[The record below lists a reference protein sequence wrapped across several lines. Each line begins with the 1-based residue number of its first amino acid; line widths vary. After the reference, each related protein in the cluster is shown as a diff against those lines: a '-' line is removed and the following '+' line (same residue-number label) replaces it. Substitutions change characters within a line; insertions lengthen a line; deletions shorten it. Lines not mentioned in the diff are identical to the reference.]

1 MLILREQKKIF
12 KPLYSHLGDGIFILD
27 PSTPK
32 IIMPFLERPFGSTQ
46 SRILELVESTKRVSY
61 EITQEADI
69 IEIKPNFWTK
79 KGLRTFFKKGFYSY
93 NIILII
99 FYLFPGS
106 ILGCFLYNDCYL
118 QPQITRDFIISSNH
132 FYAFFLLTSLGVFSF
147 HNTKKINFLIIY
159 LFLLSII
166 LELFH
171 IIIPNRG
178 FEMSDLFGNIVGVIL
193 VILIYKIVIRYVKT

>member
-1 MLILREQKKIF
+1 MKK
-12 KPLYSHLGDGIFILD
+12 L
-27 PSTPK
+27 K
-32 IIMPFLERPFGSTQ
+32 I
-46 SRILELVESTKRVSY
+46 
-61 EITQEADI
+61 
-69 IEIKPNFWTK
+69 
-79 KGLRTFFKKGFYSY
+79 FFKKGFYSS

-106 ILGCFLYNDCYL
+106 ILGCFLYNDCYI

-132 FYAFFLLTSLGVFSF
+132 IYAFILLSSLGVFSF
-147 HNTKKINFLIIY
+147 HNTKKINFLILY

-178 FEMSDLFGNIVGVIL
+178 FEITDLFGNIVGVIL
-193 VILIYKIVIRYVKT
+193 VILIYKIVIRYVKN

>member
-1 MLILREQKKIF
+1 MKKI
-12 KPLYSHLGDGIFILD
+12 
-27 PSTPK
+27 
-32 IIMPFLERPFGSTQ
+32 
-46 SRILELVESTKRVSY
+46 
-61 EITQEADI
+61 
-69 IEIKPNFWTK
+69 K
-79 KGLRTFFKKGFYSY
+79 KFFKIVFYSA

-99 FYLFPGS
+99 LYLFPGS
-106 ILGCFLYNDCYL
+106 ILGCFLYNDCYI

-132 FYAFFLLTSLGVFSF
+132 VYAFVLLSSLGVFSF
-147 HNTKKINFLIIY
+147 HNTKKINFLSVY
-159 LFLLSII
+159 LFLLSIF